1 MAKAIAVERK
11 KAEEV
16 RKKLIEEGLL
26 IQNLKIKRSKEYVYF
41 PVREHVPYGK
51 FIQSMEFDE
60 KEKNYTE
67 VLKSKGLPLHIPI
80 DFIGDIAI
88 LRLPS
93 NVEKFREEISKIL
106 LRHNRHIKVVCLD
119 KGIKDEY
126 RIRNIEI
133 IAGEK
138 RTETMH
144 IEYGIKMSIDISKV
158 YFSPRLAGERM
169 RVAKQI
175 KEGSIVI
182 DMFTGAAPF
191 SLVIGKYSNPK
202 KIYGIDIN
210 PFAIK
215 YAKANVSLNKLDGI
229 IEIIEGDAMET
240 IKKLPHANH
249 IIMNLPHKSF
259 EFLPYA
265 IEKGDVIHYYEIIE
279 RGKEMEKLKEIKK
292 LGKELG
298 YKIDGKIRIIGG
310 YSSSKNKVAMDL
322 FIRRMQKDKNI

>member
-16 RKKLIEEGLL
+16 RKKLIGEGLL
-26 IQNLKIKRSKEYVYF
+26 IQNLKIKRDGRHVYF
-41 PVREHVPYGK
+41 PVKKRVAYGK
-51 FIQSMEFDE
+51 FIQGIEFDE
-60 KEKNYTE
+60 KEKSYAE
-67 VLKSKGLPLHIPI
+67 ILKNKGLPMHIPI

-88 LRLPS
+88 MRLHY
-93 NVEKFREEISKIL
+93 NIEKFKEEISKVL
-106 LRHNRHIKVVCLD
+106 LHYNKHIKVVCLD
-119 KGIKDEY
+119 KGVKNEY
-126 RIRNIEI
+126 RVRDIEI

-138 RTETMH
+138 RTETTH
-144 IEYGIKMSIDISKV
+144 IEYGIKMNVDIAKT

-182 DMFTGAAPF
+182 DMFAGIAPF

-202 KIYGIDIN
+202 KIYAIDIN
-210 PFAIK
+210 PAAIN
-215 YAKANVSLNKLDGI
+215 YAKANVSLNKLDKI
-229 IEIIEGDAMET
+229 IEVIEGDAKKI
-240 IKKLPHANH
+240 IKELPHANH

-265 IEKGDVIHYYEIIE
+265 IEKGDIVHYYEIVE

-298 YKIDGKIRIIGG
+298 YKIDGKIRVTGG

-322 FIRRMQKDKNI
+322 SIKR